1 MSNDYTDLTDLLA
14 ELVEK
19 YYATGNLLDLDSW
32 ETDDLLI
39 MAAIIQQALELRLD
53 DNELDRVREMASR
66 EEDEADL
73 LPYEE
78 YLDLGENDVIR
89 DESEDRA
96 DIEADYEDPLF
107 VG

>member
-1 MSNDYTDLTDLLA
+1 MSNDYTDLTDM
-14 ELVEK
+14 LVEVLEL
-19 YYATGNLLDLDSW
+19 YTPEVDLVDLDAW
-32 ETDDLLI
+32 DTDDLRLVHEI
-39 MAAIIQQALELRLD
+39 FVQALELRLD
-53 DNELDRVREMASR
+53 DGELDRMREMASR